1 MQPLRTGRA
10 LKAFELKTGWS
21 YLSFLSFLVSCFI
34 TSLELSPASASTME
48 ASATPAMEP
57 STAEAPSVEA
67 PKTGLSSEGIGSGD
81 PTMIEPAEGAGTHS
95 SVGGAPAKAAATRI
109 GGMVEAPSRRIET
122 IAIDDGPAM

>member
-1 MQPLRTGRA
+1 
-10 LKAFELKTGWS
+10 
-21 YLSFLSFLVSCFI
+21 
-34 TSLELSPASASTME
+34 ME
-48 ASATPAMEP
+48 ASAAPAMEP

-81 PTMIEPAEGAGTHS
+81 PAMIEPAEGAGMHS
-95 SVGGAPAKAAATRI
+95 SVGGAPAKAAATGI